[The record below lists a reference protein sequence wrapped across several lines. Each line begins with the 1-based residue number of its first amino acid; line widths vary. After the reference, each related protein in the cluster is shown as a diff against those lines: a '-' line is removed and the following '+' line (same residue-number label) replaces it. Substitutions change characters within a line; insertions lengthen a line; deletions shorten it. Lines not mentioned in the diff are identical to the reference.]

1 MEGRENWGAL
11 LLAHGAPDRLEDI
24 PAFLLNVRSGRKLPE
39 AAVNEI
45 VRRYGLIGGSPLLR
59 LTTLQAQ
66 GLAKRLG
73 WPVYVGMR
81 NWKPFISD
89 AVRQIAADGVEQRCG
104 AMPGAPEFPD
114 QHRTL

>member
-1 MEGRENWGAL
+1 MAAELAKEGGKWGVL

-24 PAFLLNVRSGRKLPE
+24 PAFLLNVRSGRKLPD

-45 VRRYGLIGGSPLLR
+45 IRRYGLIGGSPLLR
-59 LTTLQAQ
+59 LTELQAQ

-73 WPVYVGMR
+73 RPIYVGMR

-89 AVRQIAADGVEQRCG
+89 AIRQIAADGIERVVALCL
-104 AMPGAPEFPD
+104 A
-114 QHRTL
+114 